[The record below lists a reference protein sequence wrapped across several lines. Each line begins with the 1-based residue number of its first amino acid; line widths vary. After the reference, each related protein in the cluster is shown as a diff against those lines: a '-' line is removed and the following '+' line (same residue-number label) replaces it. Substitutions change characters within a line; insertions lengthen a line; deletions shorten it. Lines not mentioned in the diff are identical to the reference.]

1 MDATAASS
9 FSSLLVATTTAP
21 TFVLLPITA
30 EDDDDVVFLLPK
42 PVFVFV
48 VAFPS
53 SSPMVNPTC
62 RTIGCGLDDD
72 DWDDDGISYI
82 FFCAS

>member
-9 FSSLLVATTTAP
+9 FSSLLVATTS
-21 TFVLLPITA
+21 FVLLPITA
-30 EDDDDVVFLLPK
+30 EDDVVFLLTA
-42 PVFVFV
+42 FVFV

-72 DWDDDGISYI
+72 DWDDDGISPVP
-82 FFCAS
+82 F

>member
-1 MDATAASS
+1 MMDATAASS
-9 FSSLLVATTTAP
+9 FSSLLVATTS
-21 TFVLLPITA
+21 FVLLPITA
-30 EDDDDVVFLLPK
+30 EDDDGVVFLLPK

-82 FFCAS
+82 FFCA